1 MKKMHFDIQ
10 GMSCASCQAHVTK
23 AVEKLEGTK
32 NVNVN
37 LLTNDMTVDIDENKI
52 DGKKIIQ
59 AIENAGYGASIS
71 SDSISSDSISSDS
84 ISSDSISS
92 DSISSDSISNKNI
105 PNNNI
110 ASNNDSGDNTSS
122 DSEIT
127 VAERE
132 ASSLINTH
140 SSTASTKS
148 FPMRNRV
155 QESNDLAIKNM
166 KSRLIINFLDSSYD
180 YCNA

>member
-23 AVEKLEGTK
+23 AVERLEGTK

-37 LLTNDMTVDIDENKI
+37 LLTNDMTVDIDENKV
-52 DGKKIIQ
+52 DSKKIIQ

-71 SDSISSDSISSDS
+71 SDSISSDSISSDN
-84 ISSDSISS
+84 ISD
-92 DSISSDSISNKNI
+92 KNI

-127 VAERE
+127 TAERE
-132 ASSLINTH
+132 ASSLINANST
-140 SSTASTKS
+140 TASTKS
-148 FPMRNRV
+148 STMCIQKFCHRT
-155 QESNDLAIKNM
+155 KN
-166 KSRLIINFLDSSYD
+166 KL
-180 YCNA
+180 

>member
-23 AVEKLEGTK
+23 AVERLEGTK

-37 LLTNDMTVDIDENKI
+37 LLTNDMTVDIDENKV
-52 DGKKIIQ
+52 DSKKIIQ
-59 AIENAGYGASIS
+59 AIENAGYGAT
-71 SDSISSDSISSDS
+71 ISSDS

-110 ASNNDSGDNTSS
+110 ASNNDFDDNTSS

-127 VAERE
+127 TAERE
-132 ASSLINTH
+132 ASSLINANST
-140 SSTASTKS
+140 TASTKS
-148 FPMRNRV
+148 STMCIQKFCHRT
-155 QESNDLAIKNM
+155 KN
-166 KSRLIINFLDSSYD
+166 KL
-180 YCNA
+180 

>member
-23 AVEKLEGTK
+23 AVERLEGTK

-37 LLTNDMTVDIDENKI
+37 LLTNDMTVDIDENKV
-52 DGKKIIQ
+52 DSKKIIQ

-71 SDSISSDSISSDS
+71 SDSISSDSISSDN
-84 ISSDSISS
+84 ISD
-92 DSISSDSISNKNI
+92 KNI

-110 ASNNDSGDNTSS
+110 ASNNDFCDNTSS

-132 ASSLINTH
+132 ASSLINANST
-140 SSTASTKS
+140 TASTKS
-148 FPMRNRV
+148 STMCIQKFCHRT
-155 QESNDLAIKNM
+155 KN
-166 KSRLIINFLDSSYD
+166 KL
-180 YCNA
+180 

>member
-10 GMSCASCQAHVTK
+10 EMSCASCQAHVTK
-23 AVEKLEGTK
+23 AVERLEGTK

-37 LLTNDMTVDIDENKI
+37 LLTNDMTVDIDENKV
-52 DGKKIIQ
+52 DSKKIIQ

-71 SDSISSDSISSDS
+71 SDSISSDSISSDN
-84 ISSDSISS
+84 ISD
-92 DSISSDSISNKNI
+92 KNI

-127 VAERE
+127 TAERE
-132 ASSLINTH
+132 ASSLINANST
-140 SSTASTKS
+140 TASTKS
-148 FPMRNRV
+148 STMCIQKFCHRT
-155 QESNDLAIKNM
+155 KN
-166 KSRLIINFLDSSYD
+166 KL
-180 YCNA
+180 

>member
-23 AVEKLEGTK
+23 AVERLEGTK

-37 LLTNDMTVDIDENKI
+37 LLTNDMTVDIDENKV
-52 DGKKIIQ
+52 DSKKIIQ

-84 ISSDSISS
+84 ISSDSISNDS
-92 DSISSDSISNKNI
+92 ISNDSISGDSISSDNISDKNI

-127 VAERE
+127 TAERE
-132 ASSLINTH
+132 ASSLINANST
-140 SSTASTKS
+140 TASTKS
-148 FPMRNRV
+148 STMCIQKFCHRT
-155 QESNDLAIKNM
+155 KN
-166 KSRLIINFLDSSYD
+166 KL
-180 YCNA
+180 

>member
-23 AVEKLEGTK
+23 AVERLEGTK

-37 LLTNDMTVDIDENKI
+37 LLTNDMTVDIDENKV
-52 DGKKIIQ
+52 DSKKIIQ
-59 AIENAGYGASIS
+59 AIENAGYGAT
-71 SDSISSDSISSDS
+71 
-84 ISSDSISS
+84 
-92 DSISSDSISNKNI
+92 ISSDSISNDSISNDSISNDSISSDNI
-105 PNNNI
+105 SNNNI

-127 VAERE
+127 TAERE
-132 ASSLINTH
+132 ASSLINANST
-140 SSTASTKS
+140 TASTKS
-148 FPMRNRV
+148 SPMRNRV
-155 QESNDLAIKNM
+155 QESNDSAIKNM
-166 KSRLIINFLDSSYD
+166 KYEIETNNFFNFLDSSYD